1 MEGDINTDGELYTGT
16 FVCISMVITYIAIS
30 LTVFKKL
37 GIIIKIKSP
46 RDLFGGNGNQTSG
59 Y

>member
-16 FVCISMVITYIAIS
+16 FVCISMLITYLAIC

-37 GIIIKIKSP
+37 GMTIKSP
-46 RDLFGGNGNQTSG
+46 KDLFSGNQTSG